1 MVERRLRNGLLALA
15 IALMVGS
22 CAAGSGTI
30 TVTDARVGRSSG
42 PNAALYLTAS
52 SGGEADRL
60 LGAET
65 AEAAL
70 VEIHET
76 VQGDDGT
83 MGMRPVEGLDLPASG
98 TLLLQP
104 GGSHLMLVDVSP
116 LEIGESV
123 DVTLVWEQAGTMDIE
138 AEVVAPA
145 EIMSNGG

>member
-1 MVERRLRNGLLALA
+1 MA
-15 IALMVGS
+15 IALLVVA
-22 CAAGSGTI
+22 CAARSGTI
-30 TVTDARVGRSSG
+30 TVTDARVGLPSG

-65 AEAAL
+65 SEAASI
-70 VEIHET
+70 EIHET
-76 VQGDDGT
+76 VQGGDGT
-83 MGMRPVEGLDLPASG
+83 MGMRPVEGLDLPGSG

-116 LEIGESV
+116 LEIGESI
-123 DVTLVWEQAGTMDIE
+123 DVTLVWEQAGTIDIE

-145 EIMSNGG
+145 EIMSDDG